1 MSRTTKAI
9 NNIKRDLDSISGLT
23 GIVSDILE
31 IKEAEIHA
39 MVRCILQEYPNANIF
54 DPCGK
59 GVNNK

>member
-39 MVRCILQEYPNANIF
+39 MVRYILQEYPNANIF
-54 DPCGK
+54 EPCRK
-59 GVNNK
+59 GVDNK